1 MEAIGTLAGGIAH
14 DFNNILAAMQGY
26 AELTLDD
33 LPEDSPVRG
42 NLEQIMSCTNRATK
56 LVKQILTFSRKD
68 QKEQEKEPL
77 QISSIVKEVLSML
90 RPSLPATIQICRK
103 IHAESS
109 TVLAD
114 PTQIHQVLLNLCTNA
129 SHAMREKG
137 GLLEVSL
144 TDVNF
149 ESETRIGDE
158 FIDQGSYVKL
168 SVRDSGC
175 GMEKEIIERIFEPFF
190 TTKSVDEGTGLGL
203 SVVHGIIKSHDGAIT
218 VTSTPGEG
226 TVFDIYL
233 PRIEGGEALEPQS
246 PKSAPREKD
255 VILLVDDEEMMVDV
269 TGRILERLG
278 FDVVAKTS
286 SIDALETFQE
296 DPNQF
301 DLVITDQVMPNMTGT
316 ELARNLISIR
326 PDIPVIICSGFPE
339 NICHEELSDIGVKEF
354 VMKPISIQ
362 KIAAIV
368 QKVLD
373 ENKVTT

>member
-1 MEAIGTLAGGIAH
+1 
-14 DFNNILAAMQGY
+14 
-26 AELTLDD
+26 
-33 LPEDSPVRG
+33 
-42 NLEQIMSCTNRATK
+42 
-56 LVKQILTFSRKD
+56 
-68 QKEQEKEPL
+68 
-77 QISSIVKEVLSML
+77 
-90 RPSLPATIQICRK
+90 
-103 IHAESS
+103 
-109 TVLAD
+109 
-114 PTQIHQVLLNLCTNA
+114 
-129 SHAMREKG
+129 
-137 GLLEVSL
+137 
-144 TDVNF
+144 
-149 ESETRIGDE
+149 
-158 FIDQGSYVKL
+158 VKL